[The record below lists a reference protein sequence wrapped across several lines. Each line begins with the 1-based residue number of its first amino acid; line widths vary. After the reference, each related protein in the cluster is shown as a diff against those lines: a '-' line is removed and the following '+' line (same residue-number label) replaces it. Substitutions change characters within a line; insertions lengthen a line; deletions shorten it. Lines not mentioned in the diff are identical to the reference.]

1 MPRQTGGPT
10 DPATAAITC
19 LKHLK
24 AKAAKICVRQSGEFT
39 VLTVWEPL
47 RNQYLW
53 VFSPE
58 SSHILGPCKTRP
70 VLPNL
75 GRHQTW
81 NLGVPWSLPSPY
93 LLYLISVFFPKR
105 PWHQL
110 PAYLHCRHPVLVS
123 CHSHLNYY
131 HDLWAK
137 SNRQVKKGFYIFL
150 MVGEKNR
157 QMTIS
162 WHGRIRWNSDL
173 GGGG

>member
-1 MPRQTGGPT
+1 MPRQTGGLT
-10 DPATAAITC
+10 DPATAAISC

-110 PAYLHCRHPVLVS
+110 PASLSPLQTSCSSLLSFTPELLPWPVGQIQPASEEGFLYLFNGWGKKSTDDYLVT
-123 CHSHLNYY
+123 
-131 HDLWAK
+131 W
-137 SNRQVKKGFYIFL
+137 
-150 MVGEKNR
+150 KN
-157 QMTIS
+157 
-162 WHGRIRWNSDL
+162 
-173 GGGG
+173 